1 MAAKRLGYDFTLE
14 EDAARVEVRRR
25 RPSLRGQFAD
35 LALTAAIERSLESR
49 AVMSQINLGEPLATV
64 PGSGAAG

>member
-35 LALTAAIERSLESR
+35 LALRVLRMLGR
-49 AVMSQINLGEPLATV
+49 AV
-64 PGSGAAG
+64 